1 MPAIS
6 RRKFLKVS
14 AGFLVS
20 SFLVGC
26 GLDPQA
32 ASKPPESRSGRLIL
46 QNEDRAGFFIRWYQP
61 FEAPQVETWSLKLEG
76 KVRRPQSLTLADL
89 RALPKVA
96 QNSRMRCVEGW
107 SVAARWEGV
116 RLQTLLDL
124 VQPEPGATWV
134 KFLCADGYEES
145 SPVEELLKSR
155 ILLAY
160 GMNKELLT
168 SEYGAPLRLIVPA
181 KYGYKG
187 AKAITH
193 IVWDTSASRG
203 TWPRT
208 GHYTA
213 EGDILAGMDVPLDL
227 SAPRVNSAGEI
238 FYADGLESKP
248 VEN

>member
-26 GLDPQA
+26 GLDAQA

-187 AKAITH
+187 AKVI
-193 IVWDTSASRG
+193 SRLTFSDKEEKG
-203 TWPRT
+203 FWPNRGPFT
-208 GHYTA
+208 TA
-213 EGDILAGMDVPLDL
+213 GDIEAGRDFPLDL
-227 SAPRVNSAGEI
+227 GPGEARSI
-238 FYADGLESKP
+238 DGGE
-248 VEN
+248 VTQY